1 MIDYFEDSDNF
12 YMLLEMCEE
21 GEFYSYLKAK
31 GRQLSFVFST
41 YLYFIVFRLDEGEIR
56 FYGLQ
61 LAKAL
66 KYLHEYNVLHRDIK
80 LGNLLLNKEKI
91 LV

>member
-31 GRQLSFVFST
+31 GRQLSLVFST
-41 YLYFIVFRLDEGEIR
+41 Y
-56 FYGLQ
+56 
-61 LAKAL
+61 
-66 KYLHEYNVLHRDIK
+66 
-80 LGNLLLNKEKI
+80 
-91 LV
+91 